1 MTRILLTGGSGFI
14 AAHVLDT
21 LLQRGHSVV
30 TTVRSAQKGKHIVDA
45 YPRFT
50 RRELDFVVVE
60 DIAKLGGMAI
70 HLKYLGIPYTVYR
83 IAADPWT
90 CGAAFEKAVISE
102 PPFEAVVHTASP
114 YHFKSQDNKK
124 ELLEPAINGTVGL
137 LEAIAKN
144 APSVRRVVI
153 TSSSAAILD
162 QAQPT
167 KVFSEADWCPVTE
180 EQALVGPANG
190 YRASKTFAERAAW
203 GFVEK
208 FEPNFSLAVCNP
220 PLVLGPIMHHLES
233 LASLN
238 TSNQRIRD
246 IMSGACKQGLQVTG
260 NHLFVDVRDL
270 ALGHALAVEKPEAGG
285 KRFFMVGGKFSN
297 KEITEIIAENFPSL
311 RENLPTG
318 EALKPGDYPAIGSY
332 GFDNTRSKEVLG
344 MTYRPLKDSIVDA
357 VKSLDGF
364 KGQ

>member
-14 AAHVLDT
+14 AAHILET
-21 LLQRGHSVV
+21 LLQRGHTVV
-30 TTVRSAQKGKHIVDA
+30 TTVRSAQKGKHILA
-45 YPRFT
+45 AHPRHS
-50 RRELDFVVVE
+50 LSQLNFVVVE
-60 DIAKLGGMAI
+60 DIAKLG
-70 HLKYLGIPYTVYR
+70 
-83 IAADPWT
+83 
-90 CGAAFEKAVISE
+90 AFDEAVITE

-114 YHFKSQDNKK
+114 YHFNSRDNKK

-137 LEAIAKN
+137 LESIHKN
-144 APSVRRVVI
+144 APSVERVVI

-162 QAQPT
+162 QQQPT

-203 GFVEK
+203 QFVEERK
-208 FEPNFSLAVCNP
+208 PNFSLAVCNP
-220 PLVLGPIMHHLES
+220 PLVLGPVLHHLES

-246 IMSGACKQGLQVTG
+246 IISGASKDALPATG

-285 KRFFMVGGKFSN
+285 NRFFMVGGKFSN
-297 KEITEIIAENFPSL
+297 KEIVEIIADNFPSL
-311 RENLPTG
+311 KENLPTG
-318 EALKPGDYPAIGSY
+318 TALEPGDYPAIGSY
-332 GFDNTRSKEVLG
+332 GFDNTRSRKVLG
-344 MTYRPLKDSIVDA
+344 MAYRSLKDSIVDTVA
-357 VKSLDGF
+357 SLEAF
-364 KGQ
+364 N